1 MFLPITKDE
10 CRKLGWK
17 ELDIIFVTGDA
28 YIDSPYIGISI
39 LGKLL
44 VKEGFRVGAI
54 SQPCLDT
61 EKDILSLGI
70 PKLFWAVT
78 AGSIDSMVANYTPL
92 LKKRKSD
99 DYTPGGLNNRRPD
112 RATIRYVNLIKRH
125 DKNKKL
131 ILIGGIE
138 ASLRRIAH
146 YDYWSNKIRK
156 SILFDSKAD
165 VLMYGM
171 SEKTMIEFAHR
182 IKNNLDY
189 RDLRG
194 ICYISKYKKN
204 DFIELPSFVDVT
216 KNKDKFINMMKIFY
230 NNQDPIS
237 GKGLIQKYNDRYLI
251 HNPPQILPT
260 PEELDSYYE
269 LDYEYDA
276 HPLIKK
282 QGEIKALNTI
292 KNSITINRGCFG
304 ECNFCAITVH
314 QGTAV
319 VSRTFKS
326 IIKEVKKL
334 RNRRNFNG
342 FINDIGGPTANMYG
356 YECDKKVKYG
366 KCIDKRCIFPEV
378 CENMKVS
385 HNQLIDVLKE
395 IRRINGIKKVF
406 IRSGLR
412 YDLILHDKK
421 YGKKY
426 LEELIKFHISGQLKI
441 APEHLDDKIL
451 YLMGKPSNRKLK
463 DFIKIFYDINKKF
476 NKKQFLTYYFIVSH
490 PGCTLNITKKF
501 KKDILNILKTIPEQ
515 VQIYTPLPLTWSSV
529 MYYTEKNPFTGEKI
543 QVVKDL
549 KTKRLQKEIL
559 LKKPR

>member
-1 MFLPITKDE
+1 MFLPITKKE
-10 CRKLGWK
+10 CKKLGWK
-17 ELDIIFVTGDA
+17 KLDIIFVTGDA

-44 VKEGFRVGAI
+44 IKEGFRVGVI
-54 SQPCLDT
+54 SQPSLDS
-61 EKDILSLGI
+61 EKDILSLGV
-70 PKLFWAVT
+70 PQFFWAVT

-99 DYTPGGLNNRRPD
+99 DYTPGGLNIRRPD
-112 RATIRYVNLIKRH
+112 RATIRYVNLIKRY
-125 DKNKKL
+125 DKSKKL

-146 YDYWSNKIRK
+146 YDYWSNNIRK

-171 SEKTMIEFAHR
+171 SEKTMVEFAHR
-182 IKNNLDY
+182 VKNNEDY
-189 RDLRG
+189 KDLRG

-204 DFIELPSFVDVT
+204 DFVELPSFEDVT
-216 KNKDKFINMMKIFY
+216 ENKDKFINMMKIFY

-237 GKGLIQKYNDRYLI
+237 GKGIIQKYNDRFLI

-260 PEELDSYYE
+260 PEELDSYYG
-269 LDYEYDA
+269 LDYEYDV
-276 HPLIKK
+276 HPLIKEK
-282 QGEIKALNTI
+282 GEVRALNTI

-314 QGTAV
+314 QGSTV
-319 VSRTFKS
+319 VSRTPES
-326 IIKEVKKL
+326 IIREIKRFK
-334 RNRRNFNG
+334 G
-342 FINDIGGPTANMYG
+342 YINDFGGPTANMYG

-366 KCIDKRCIFPEV
+366 KCIDKRCVFPEI
-378 CENMKVS
+378 CKNLKVS
-385 HNQLIDVLKE
+385 HEKLIHLLRKVRE
-395 IRRINGIKKVF
+395 INGIKKVF

-421 YGKKY
+421 YGEKY
-426 LEELIKFHISGQLKI
+426 LEELIKYHISGQLKI
-441 APEHLDDKIL
+441 APEHLNDKVL
-451 YLMGKPSNRKLK
+451 YLMGKPSNEKLK
-463 DFIKIFYDINKKF
+463 DFIKLFYGLNKKF

-490 PGCTLNITKKF
+490 PGCTLKMTKKL
-501 KKDILNILKTIPEQ
+501 KNNISKILKAVPEQ

-529 MYYTEKNPFTGEKI
+529 MYYTERNPFTGEKI

-549 KTKRLQKEIL
+549 KIKRLQKEIL
-559 LKKPR
+559 VRKPR